1 MKFKIYFKNL
11 KLLIMA
17 SLLLANKNFKNKVFV
32 DDSIQPYRFSSLK
45 YKSNTNKMEYIF
57 KFNYVKD
64 YRLATIIIFL
74 VNSRQNLINL
84 DSKYNYIFETNKPVI
99 ILERLD
105 SAITWC
111 RELSKI
117 KNLKGVFKNRILRDF
132 TLQNTENIINGKYN
146 YYLQKEIVKSESGT
160 KKEDIGNK
168 NFKNEIKQKLSH
180 DELNKIQCIL
190 WDFHSSPFK
199 NDKENET
206 IEMTY
211 FRNNKINFNKNIDIF
226 CINQTKNDCYVDDPR
241 IIAKNIVD
249 SLSDK
254 YSVVTNKNKTIDS
267 KKYRELFSQSKICVA
282 CWGFGEWVH
291 MDAYAMYAGV
301 ILIKPNSDHV
311 LMFPDIYK
319 SYETYIPCNH
329 DYSNLKEVLI
339 DCLNNYEKYKNMLI
353 KNREILKSINEFD
366 ICKIFWKNVF
376 K

>member
-366 ICKIFWKNVF
+366 ICKIFWENVF

>member
-1 MKFKIYFKNL
+1 
-11 KLLIMA
+11 MA